1 MKLISIMET
10 RSKLFIWRQR
20 IGYGSADFACNLIWQ
35 MISLYLLY
43 YYTDVA
49 KLDGMQI
56 ASMFIICRL
65 IDAITDLLFGYVI
78 DKTSTR
84 WGKSRPYFLWGAV
97 PFAIFA
103 FLTFSV
109 PSSLSESATLIYCY
123 LTYTGLSIMYTVVNI
138 PMASILP
145 ALTDDPQ
152 ERTNL
157 ATTRQFFAFLGS
169 TLISLLGLK
178 LVSFFGNGN
187 DAAGFKY
194 TMFVFGVVGAGVF
207 VFTFFNVRELPNR
220 GKIGQKLNLSSAL
233 VSLKNN
239 GPWKIFAVNI
249 IFMWIG
255 YFLQAGALIFYYNS
269 VVGSQNLSV
278 VVATIMSLVPV
289 ISNLTVPF
297 LARLYSKKN
306 LFIIAA
312 VVQIFGCVVIWLA
325 HSNYFTIIIGAIISA
340 LGYGVKTSIYFSMQA
355 DPVDY
360 GIWKTGIDT
369 AGLQSAINGFLGKI
383 AQAISGGLSGV
394 LIAWGGYKGGELIQ
408 TDKALNSIT
417 IMYLFLP
424 IILNAISV
432 VVMLFYK
439 LDKIYPQIQKDLNER
454 NHIIK

>member
-1 MKLISIMET
+1 MKLKSIMDT

-43 YYTDVA
+43 YYISVA
-49 KLDGMQI
+49 KLDGMKI
-56 ASMFIICRL
+56 ASMFVICRL
-65 IDAITDLLFGYVI
+65 IDAITDLFFGYLI

-84 WGKSRPYFLWGAV
+84 WGKSRPYFLWGSV
-97 PFAIFA
+97 PFAVFA

-109 PSSLSESATLIYCY
+109 PTTLSEGATLIYCY
-123 LTYTGLSIMYTVVNI
+123 LTYTGLSIMYTIVNI

-178 LVSFFGNGN
+178 MVSFFGHGN
-187 DAAGFKY
+187 DAVGFKY
-194 TMFVFGVVGAGVF
+194 TMLIFGIVGAGIF
-207 VFTFFNVRELPNR
+207 IFTFFNVREIPNR
-220 GKIGQKLNLSSAL
+220 GKVDHKINLRSAL
-233 VSLKNN
+233 VSLKDN

-249 IFMWIG
+249 LFMWVG
-255 YFLQAGALIFYYNS
+255 YFLQAGALIFYYTA
-269 VVGSQNLSV
+269 VVGSRNLSV

-289 ISNLTVPF
+289 VSNLTVPF
-297 LARLYSKKN
+297 LARLYTKKN
-306 LFIIAA
+306 LFITASMI
-312 VVQIFGCVVIWLA
+312 QILGCIVIGLA
-325 HSNYFTIIIGAIISA
+325 HANYIMIIIGAIVSA

-360 GIWKTGIDT
+360 GIWKTGVDT
-369 AGLQSAINGFLGKI
+369 AGIQSAINGFLGKI
-383 AQAISGGLSGV
+383 SQAVAGGISGV
-394 LIAWGGYKGGELIQ
+394 LIAWGGYKGEGVQ
-408 TDKALNSIT
+408 SDKALNSIT
-417 IMYLFLP
+417 LMYLLLP
-424 IILNAISV
+424 IMLNLISV
-432 VVMLFYK
+432 VIMLFYK

-454 NHIIK
+454 KHIIK